1 MTDAAGKSYID
12 LTANIVSAYL
22 SNNPTPASEIP
33 NLISQI
39 HAALLRVSSGR
50 SEAPAEPAKPA
61 VSLKKSINPDYLVC
75 LEDGKRFKS
84 LKRHLRTQYNMTPE
98 QYRDKWGLPPDYPMV
113 APNYAVAR
121 SQLAKKMGLGQQ
133 RRKRKIIADSRRLA
147 PTSPSCARARL
158 GWHRGCARPSRAGR
172 WSAAASDGRESR
184 TRRTRRWH
192 RLTRISCGV
201 RPE

>member
-1 MTDAAGKSYID
+1 LVRSDIVERFDVMTDGTGKGYID
-12 LTANIVSAYL
+12 LTADIVSAYL

-33 NLISQI
+33 NLISQV
-39 HAALLRVSSGR
+39 HSALLRVSSGR

-98 QYRDKWGLPPDYPMV
+98 QYRDKWGLPTDYPMV

-133 RRKRKIIADSRRLA
+133 RRKRK
-147 PTSPSCARARL
+147 
-158 GWHRGCARPSRAGR
+158 
-172 WSAAASDGRESR
+172 
-184 TRRTRRWH
+184 
-192 RLTRISCGV
+192 
-201 RPE
+201 